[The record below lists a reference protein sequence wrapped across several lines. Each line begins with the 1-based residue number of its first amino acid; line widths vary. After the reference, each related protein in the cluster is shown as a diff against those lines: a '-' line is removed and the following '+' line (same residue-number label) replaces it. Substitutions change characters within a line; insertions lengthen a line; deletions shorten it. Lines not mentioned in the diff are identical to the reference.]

1 MHELNYFLY
10 HVCSNISFIIFG
22 TILYFLPLSRNY
34 TTQLQIANEVL
45 LSRGVRDDEFEFQEY
60 LDSWRWIVSHQK
72 ANEFVIGLARF
83 SVRYNEINKYI
94 GISEEQS
101 KNIYWTGYVA
111 HPLLLLLGKKNK
123 LNEINELLIL
133 TCCCCCC
140 CCCCY
145 YYCCY
150 C

>member
-72 ANEFVIGLARF
+72 ANEFVIWLARF

-111 HPLLLLLGKKNK
+111 HPLLLLLEKKPVFK
-123 LNEINELLIL
+123 LKSNEINELLVL
-133 TCCCCCC
+133 T
-140 CCCCY
+140 CCCY
-145 YYCCY
+145 YYYCC
-150 C
+150 CC